1 MRLQCAQVV
10 LRDFGDVVMAY
21 GQSDEYSF
29 VLRPDATVYSRRS
42 DKISTTVAA
51 LFASSFVFHWS
62 EHFPDKPLRY
72 PPTFDARCVCY
83 PSELVCAC
91 VPPCHPLCHPEVVLT
106 ITLLIGLLTGR
117 TSRTTCGGGRWT
129 ATSTTCSTQR
139 SGRWSRVS
147 GTGLCGSLRRTLTLA
162 LLSFLLSGR
171 PDVRGRREGA
181 QWDCVGGQARHS
193 FQSVR
198 HQLQQRASDV
208 SSGVAVHSH
217 LPQVTRASGC

>member
-91 VPPCHPLCHPEVVLT
+91 VPPCHPLCH
-106 ITLLIGLLTGR
+106 
-117 TSRTTCGGGRWT
+117 SRWY
-129 ATSTTCSTQR
+129 S
-139 SGRWSRVS
+139 
-147 GTGLCGSLRRTLTLA
+147 
-162 LLSFLLSGR
+162 
-171 PDVRGRREGA
+171 P
-181 QWDCVGGQARHS
+181 
-193 FQSVR
+193 
-198 HQLQQRASDV
+198 
-208 SSGVAVHSH
+208 
-217 LPQVTRASGC
+217 